1 MKPFHFSLR
10 GRIFLSMTAILL
22 LSLAITSFIAVTY
35 FQKQNKRYHMERLIR
50 KEAAVNNSLNFFM
63 RQGSFNHS
71 DEGIAQVFTGKI
83 SELAAVENIQINV
96 FNLQGELLV
105 TSARRG
111 EYIPEDLP
119 EAILEK
125 LKQNKGGIL
134 QDYHDNEGQHILQL
148 ISYLEDLSGEPFGII
163 FLPYHELQ
171 QIQGTDFSG
180 FFKEIVKGYSLLLL
194 IATGI
199 ALLLSRYIAG
209 SLAAIGARLKEI
221 RMDERTEPIQWR
233 YKDEIGV
240 LVAEYNEMLSEL
252 EKSAIKLAQN
262 ERESAWKEMAKQVA
276 HEIKNP
282 LTPMR
287 LNVQFLERSLKV
299 DNPEKLKAFTNAML
313 DQIDTLSSI
322 AESFSRFANLPEL
335 KMERLDIADICMRTI
350 SLHPDSN
357 ILFDNQLSTV
367 TFVNADRD
375 QMVRV
380 LNNLIKNAQQAIPDN
395 RTPEIALILKEHDGT
410 VSLEV
415 KDNGVGIP
423 KEQLESIFEPSFTTK
438 SKGMGLG
445 LSMVRNILK
454 GIGGEVAVVS
464 EINKGASFII
474 ALQKG

>member
-1 MKPFHFSLR
+1 M
-10 GRIFLSMTAILL
+10 
-22 LSLAITSFIAVTY
+22 
-35 FQKQNKRYHMERLIR
+35 
-50 KEAAVNNSLNFFM
+50 
-63 RQGSFNHS
+63 
-71 DEGIAQVFTGKI
+71 
-83 SELAAVENIQINV
+83 
-96 FNLQGELLV
+96 
-105 TSARRG
+105 
-111 EYIPEDLP
+111 
-119 EAILEK
+119 
-125 LKQNKGGIL
+125 
-134 QDYHDNEGQHILQL
+134 
-148 ISYLEDLSGEPFGII
+148 
-163 FLPYHELQ
+163 PYHELQ

-357 ILFDNQLSTV
+357 ILFDNQLSTI

>member
-1 MKPFHFSLR
+1 
-10 GRIFLSMTAILL
+10 
-22 LSLAITSFIAVTY
+22 
-35 FQKQNKRYHMERLIR
+35 MERLIR

-71 DEGIAQVFTGKI
+71 DEGIIQVFTGKV

-111 EYIPEDLP
+111 EFIPEDLP
-119 EAILEK
+119 EDLLKKLEA
-125 LKQNKGGIL
+125 NSGGIL
-134 QDYHDNEGQHILQL
+134 QDYHDENGQHILHL
-148 ISYLEDLSGEPFGII
+148 VSYLEDLSGEPFGII

-171 QIQGTDFSG
+171 QIQGTDYSG
-180 FFKEIVKGYSLLLL
+180 FFREIAKGYSLLLL
-194 IATGI
+194 IAIGI

-287 LNVQFLERSLKV
+287 LNVQFLERSLNV
-299 DNPEKLKAFTNAML
+299 ENPEKLKAFTHAML

-335 KMERLDIADICMRTI
+335 KIERLDIADICTRTI
-350 SLHPDSN
+350 ALHPDSN
-357 ILFDNQLSTV
+357 ILFDNQLSVV

-395 RTPEIALILKEHDGT
+395 RTPEIALILKEHDSA
-410 VSLEV
+410 VVLEV

-423 KEQLESIFEPSFTTK
+423 NEQLESIFEPSFTTK

-454 GIGGEVAVVS
+454 GIGGEVHVVS
-464 EINKGASFII
+464 EVDKGSSFII
-474 ALQKG
+474 VLQKEH